1 MPLAHASGYDVHVPV
16 KSAAR
21 SFCSG
26 KLRLDCYSML
36 ILIAH
41 GSREPR
47 WLASVEELTR
57 ELQAEHGQDRVRLAY
72 MQCASPTLTEAVSD
86 AALSGQTK
94 IRVLPLF
101 LTLGGHVARDIQ
113 NLVDKVRQAHPN
125 LEVQLLPPVGKH
137 PLFMELLHKI
147 VGEEWQAEGRP

>member
-1 MPLAHASGYDVHVPV
+1 MLGHNRG
-16 KSAAR
+16 R
-21 SFCSG
+21 FCFG
-26 KLRLDCYSML
+26 KLRLDCHPML

-47 WLASVEELTR
+47 WLASVEELT
-57 ELQAEHGQDRVRLAY
+57 ESLQAEHGPDRVRLAY

-86 AALSGQTK
+86 AAKLGQTR

-113 NLVDKVRQAHPN
+113 DLVDKVRQAHPN
-125 LEVQLLPPVGKH
+125 LNVQLLPPVGKH
-137 PLFMELLHKI
+137 PLFTELLNSI
-147 VGEEWQAEGRP
+147 VAEE